1 MAVKI
6 ELKRSAVPGKIP
18 TVGQLDLG
26 ELAINTYD
34 GTVYFKQ
41 DTGVT
46 QSIVQLTTTAGS
58 GSSVASASYATYAAT
73 AGTAT
78 YATAAGTANFATSAS
93 YSETASYAS
102 SGDGIY
108 SGSFS
113 GSFYGD
119 GSGLTNL
126 SASSIVGL
134 NLSQIASGSAT
145 ASISPNLGFI
155 VNIGTTISGS
165 LLVSGSSVITGSLA
179 VTQNITGSNA
189 LFSGTITAQTL
200 DVQIISS
207 SIIYS
212 SGSNV
217 FGNNLSD
224 TQQFTGSVT
233 VTGSLAVNGSK
244 VILTNQTSSMS
255 VLSASYAST
264 ASYVLGLSLSS
275 IATGSITASVDIDP
289 AHLFLIKS
297 GSTNYFNIASDSTV
311 TSYSNLFV
319 IKNFTTQQPVF
330 TVNSEIMLVA
340 THSSAPT
347 PSNGGFWFT
356 ATDLYI
362 GVEDSI
368 AP

>member
-18 TVGQLDLG
+18 TAGQLDLG

-58 GSSVASASYATYAAT
+58 GSSVASASYATYAAS
-73 AGTAT
+73 AGTAI
-78 YATAAGTANFATSAS
+78 S
-93 YSETASYAS
+93 ASYAS
-102 SGDGIY
+102 SGDGVF

-155 VNIGTTISGS
+155 VNTGTTISGS

-200 DVQIISS
+200 NVQIISS

-297 GSTNYFNIASDSTV
+297 ASTEYFNIASDSTV

-319 IKNFTTQQPVF
+319 IKNFTTQQAIF
-330 TVNSEIMLVA
+330 TVSQSVVLIA
-340 THSSAPT
+340 TQSATPT
-347 PSNGGFWFT
+347 VSNGGFWFT

-362 GVEDSI
+362 GLDDSGS